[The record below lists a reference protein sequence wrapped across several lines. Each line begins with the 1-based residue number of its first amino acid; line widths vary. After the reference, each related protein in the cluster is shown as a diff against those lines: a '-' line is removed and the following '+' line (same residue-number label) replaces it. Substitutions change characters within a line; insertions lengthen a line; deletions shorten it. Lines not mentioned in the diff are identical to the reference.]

1 MLRPWPS
8 SLASPSLGTKRL
20 CVTEEGETKK
30 KEPLPEELVVVV
42 ATRWEERCPPNVRT
56 LNAALGAAQIHGPA
70 RPSVWPW
77 LTTGRLGC
85 RRDMAIATLGPVGT
99 LNHPLLGLNMGI

>member
-8 SLASPSLGTKRL
+8 SLASPSLGTKHL

-42 ATRWEERCPPNVRT
+42 ATRWEKASLWTGGLEYKTWGNMIPST
-56 LNAALGAAQIHGPA
+56 LGEGETAQVA
-70 RPSVWPW
+70 PSIQ
-77 LTTGRLGC
+77 C
-85 RRDMAIATLGPVGT
+85 RR
-99 LNHPLLGLNMGI
+99 